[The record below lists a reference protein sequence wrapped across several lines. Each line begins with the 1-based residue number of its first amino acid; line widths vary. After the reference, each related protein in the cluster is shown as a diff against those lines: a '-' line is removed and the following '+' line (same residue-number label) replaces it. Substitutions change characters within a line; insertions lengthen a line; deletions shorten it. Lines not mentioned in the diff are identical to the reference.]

1 MEKRLERRTV
11 PRHVSKS
18 KSPCKLVR
26 ITEEGPWPATVRN
39 ISAAGIGM
47 VADRPFKPGSLLTL
61 ELPVKN
67 VKLAEPRMMRVTHV
81 TTLAG
86 KQSWYLGGIFASP
99 LSREHL
105 DALRMRSPALLPQ
118 SDRRTG
124 VRHLTRLARPCQLL
138 RATEIGS
145 WLTSIRNVSADGI
158 GLIARR
164 PIKPG
169 MVVTVEL
176 PTRRT
181 NSRQLRVTHARQQ
194 SGNSWW
200 VLGGVFSAELS
211 DSELKSLM

>member
-1 MEKRLERRTV
+1 MERRLERRTV

-18 KSPCKLVR
+18 KLPCKLVR

-39 ISAAGIGM
+39 ISAGGIGM

-61 ELPVKN
+61 ELPVKD

-86 KQSWYLGGIFASP
+86 KQSWFLGGLFASP
-99 LSREHL
+99 LSHEDL
-105 DALRMRSPALLPQ
+105 DVLRMRSPAVVPQ

-124 VRHLTRLARPCQLL
+124 VRHLTRLDRPCRLL
-138 RATEIGS
+138 RAIEVGS
-145 WLTSIRNVSADGI
+145 WLTSIRNISADGI

-169 MVVTVEL
+169 VVATIEL
-176 PTRRT
+176 PVRRVRP
-181 NSRQLRVTHARQQ
+181 RQLRIIHARQQ
-194 SGNSWW
+194 SGNPWW
-200 VLGGVFSAELS
+200 VLGGIFAPELS
-211 DSELKSLM
+211 DSELKSLT